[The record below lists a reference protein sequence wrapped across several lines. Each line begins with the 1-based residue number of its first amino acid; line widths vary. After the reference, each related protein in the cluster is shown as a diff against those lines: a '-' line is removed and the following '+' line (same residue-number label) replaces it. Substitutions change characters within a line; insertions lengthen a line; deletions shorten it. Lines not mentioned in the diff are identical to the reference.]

1 MNKKHGHLALFFANV
16 IFGFNTPITRTIVP
30 DALSPYMMTFFRMA
44 GAAILFWMVSPFVK
58 KEHVPKR
65 DILLFFFAS
74 LFAIVL
80 NQTAFIVGLS
90 KTSPIDASL
99 VITLLP
105 IVTMLLSALI
115 LKEPITWRKTIGVLI
130 GASGALIL
138 IVNSGSNNEGS
149 SIIGNIIVL
158 GSVTSF
164 GLYLTFFRNLISRYS
179 PFTAMKWMF
188 LFAALITLPMG
199 FKWASVTP
207 FHLFDL
213 SIYLR
218 IGYVVALSTFITY
231 MLIPIGQKTLRP
243 TTVSMYNYLQPVMAS
258 ILTIIIGLDRF
269 GLDKF
274 VSAVLVFLGVYIV
287 TTSRSKADLK

>member
-1 MNKKHGHLALFFANV
+1 MSKKHGHVALFFANV

-30 DALSPYMMTFFRMA
+30 DVLSPYTMTFFRMA
-44 GAAILFWMVSPFVK
+44 GAAILFWLISPFVK
-58 KEHVPKR
+58 KENVPAR

-105 IVTMLLSALI
+105 IVTMLLSALL
-115 LKEPITWRKTIGVLI
+115 LKEPITWKKTIGIFI

-138 IVNSGSNNEGS
+138 ILNSNSNSEGN

-164 GLYLTFFRNLISRYS
+164 GLYLTFFKDLISRYS

-188 LFAALITLPMG
+188 LFAALLTLPMG
-199 FKWASVTP
+199 FKLTSTTN
-207 FHLFDL
+207 FHQFDT

-218 IGYVVALSTFITY
+218 IGYIVVLSTFITY

-258 ILTIIIGLDRF
+258 VLTIIIGLDRF
-269 GLDKF
+269 GIDKLI
-274 VSAVLVFLGVYIV
+274 SAALVFLGVYIV
-287 TTSRSKADLK
+287 TTSRAKADIN